1 VNISD
6 QGMQLL
12 REGGLSIVLEA
23 VVLSTRTFSAAG
35 ELVAKV
41 TVIGSPGGPMGQGVN
56 CIPYGIFELDAD
68 LDVYR
73 ALEGM
78 LAEPVRVRFQAD
90 LKPINSFGGYV
101 VHLLKVLHILAE
113 STTD

>member
-1 VNISD
+1 MNLSD
-6 QGMQLL
+6 QSMQLL
-12 REGGLSIVLEA
+12 RVGGLSIEIEA
-23 VVLSTRTFSAAG
+23 VVLGARTFSAAG

-56 CIPYGIFELDAD
+56 CKPYGIFELDAH

-78 LAEPVRVRFQAD
+78 LAEPARVRFQAD

-101 VHLLKVLHILAE
+101 VHLLKVLPHPAE
-113 STTD
+113 Q

>member
-1 VNISD
+1 MTLSD

-12 REGGLSIVLEA
+12 REGGLSIELEA

-41 TVIGSPGGPMGQGVN
+41 TVIGFPGGPMGQGVN
-56 CIPYGIFELDAD
+56 CKPYGIFELDAE

-73 ALEGM
+73 ALENS
-78 LAEPVRVRFQAD
+78 LAEPIRIRFQAD
-90 LKPINSFGGYV
+90 LKPINSYGGYV
-101 VHLLKVLHILAE
+101 VHLLKVLNHP
-113 STTD
+113 SDR